1 MPKFDEATLENAII
15 ELFENNGYEHLT
27 GEEIH
32 RKFDEVLLEDDMKAF
47 LRTQYADLSDVEVQ
61 KIFNKIKLTPTD
73 PLYKSNRYLFFL
85 VNEGFDLV
93 RDDATKPSL
102 HIDYIDYEQ
111 PEENIFKVVNQYT
124 VVGERERRPDMLV
137 FVNGVPVA
145 IFEFKTAIKENVTIY
160 DAWKQVHIRY
170 NRDIP
175 NLTKYCFLS
184 VLSDGANTKMGSIF
198 TPYEYY
204 YAWNKANEDEKV
216 ANGISALKTLIDG
229 AFSKT
234 RLIAILRDF
243 IYYPDT
249 VKDEKAIVT
258 RYPQFFAANRMLASI
273 KEHLKPKGD
282 GKGGTYFGATG
293 SGKTNTMLFL
303 SRLLATHDRDVF
315 QAPTIIVLVDRED
328 LSTQTSE
335 LFEASKKYLKDNNVK
350 AIPSRADLKSELSS
364 NMSGG
369 VYICTIQKFE
379 EETGLLSER
388 NNIICISDEAHRTQT
403 NTGAKLKK
411 TDKGIETTYGF
422 AHYLREAFPNA
433 TYVGF
438 TGTPID
444 ETLYIFGDIVDQY
457 TMKESTDDGITVRIS
472 FEPRLARV
480 IISDEQAAKID
491 KYYEQASEDGANP
504 EQIEESKRAM
514 SNMTQILSHPDRI
527 KKVAS
532 DIAIHYMRLVSE
544 KPEIVQ
550 KAMIV
555 TSNRE
560 HAYKIYQELKK
571 IRPDWFIPKK
581 TDRTDLTEQE
591 LEKLVELPKVNLVA
605 TRGKDDPQEM
615 YDLLGDK
622 AHRKLL
628 EKQFKNNNSNFQ
640 IAIVVDMW
648 ITGFDVPSLAVMYN
662 DKPLKKHTLI
672 QTISR
677 VNRVFEGKDHGLVVD
692 YIGIRKA
699 MLEALKMYDGDQG
712 NPIDD
717 LPVTLGIFRNQLAIL
732 DDMMAQFDASK
743 FYNGTP
749 AEKLLTLNDGAEFA
763 QRTQEL
769 ENRFMNESR
778 KMKKAY
784 EIVFPSGELTD
795 EETDRAQF
803 YLAIRSIIYKQT
815 KGDAPDA
822 ETMNKV
828 VQEMVYQAITS
839 TGVEDIINNETDEL
853 FSQAVQDELAKI
865 KMPNTKFNALLKLLR
880 QQIKK
885 YSLTN
890 KLKAVEFSERLKRVV
905 EAYNNRDAQV
915 FVSEV
920 VSDFVD
926 DLSDQLLQIMK
937 DLKEDADSF
946 EDMGIS
952 YEEKAFYDIL
962 IKVRDDH
969 EFEYSDENA
978 VQLAKDIKKLVDDK
992 AKFTDWS
999 TRDDIKNQLR
1009 RDLVILLHKNGYPPQ
1024 WNNDI
1029 FEQVLEQ
1036 AESFK
1041 KSNVDYSDISNTS
1054 QDLMVAEDEVDYE

>member
-1 MPKFDEATLENAII
+1 MPKFDEATLESAII
-15 ELFENNGYEHLT
+15 ELFEQNGYEYVA
-27 GEEIH
+27 GEQMS
-32 RKFDEVLLEDDMKAF
+32 RQFDEVLMLQDLTDF
-47 LRTQYADLSDVEVQ
+47 LRSKYSELSEFEIT
-61 KIFNKIKLTPTD
+61 KIVNKIKHTPSN
-73 PLYKSNRYLFFL
+73 PLYKSNRDLFYL
-85 VNEGFDLV
+85 VNEGFDLI
-93 RDDATKPSL
+93 RDDASEAAI
-102 HIDYIDYEQ
+102 HIDLIDFDN
-111 PEENIFKVVNQYT
+111 PDNNIFKVVNQYT
-124 VVGERERRPDMLV
+124 VIGDRERRPDMLV
-137 FVNGVPVA
+137 FINGIPLA

-160 DAWKQVHIRY
+160 DAWKQVNIRY

-175 NLTKYCFLS
+175 NLMKYCFLS
-184 VLSDGANTKMGSIF
+184 VLSDGANTRMGSIF

-204 YAWNKANEDEKV
+204 YSWNKVNDEEKV
-216 ANGISALKTLIDG
+216 SNGIPALKTLIDG
-229 AFSKT
+229 AFAKD

-243 IYYPDT
+243 VYYPDSD
-249 VKDEKAIVT
+249 KNEKAIVT
-258 RYPQFFAANRMLASI
+258 RYPQFFAANKMLANI
-273 KEHLKPKGD
+273 KEHLKPDGD

-303 SRLLATHDRDVF
+303 SRLLATHDRETF
-315 QAPTIIVLVDRED
+315 KAPTIIILVDRDD
-328 LSTQTSE
+328 LSNQTSKT
-335 LFEASKKYLKDNNVK
+335 FIASKRYLKDNNVK
-350 AIPSRADLKSELSS
+350 QIESRAELNQELST
-364 NMSGG
+364 NESGG

-403 NTGAKLKK
+403 NTGSKLKK
-411 TDKGIETTYGF
+411 TDTGVETTYGF

-433 TYVGF
+433 TYTGV

-444 ETLYIFGDIVDQY
+444 ETIYVFGEIVDQY

-480 IISDEQAAKID
+480 ITSDDQAAEID
-491 KYYEQASEDGANP
+491 KYYAKASEDGAND
-504 EQIEESKRAM
+504 EQIEESKKAM

-544 KPEIVQ
+544 KPEVVQ

-555 TSNRE
+555 TSSRK
-560 HAYKIYQELKK
+560 HAYRVYQELKK
-571 IRPDWFIPKK
+571 IRPDWFVSKK
-581 TDRTDLTEQE
+581 SDRTDLSDEE
-591 LEKLVELPKVNLVA
+591 LEKLVPLPKVNLVA
-605 TRGKDDPQEM
+605 TRGKDDPKEM
-615 YDLLGDK
+615 YDLIGDK
-622 AHRKLL
+622 PHRQQL
-628 EKQFKNNNSNFQ
+628 EEQFKDNNSNFQ

-699 MLEALKMYDGDQG
+699 MLEALKQYDGDQG

-717 LPVTLGIFRNQLAIL
+717 LPVTLGIFRNQLSIL
-732 DDMMAQFDASK
+732 DDMLANFDSSK
-743 FYNGTP
+743 FYDGSP
-749 AEKLLTLNDGAEFA
+749 AERLFALNLGAEFV
-763 QRTQEL
+763 QSTQEI

-784 EIVFPSGELTD
+784 EIVFPSGELSD
-795 EETDRAQF
+795 GETERAQF
-803 YLAIRSIIYKQT
+803 YMAIRSIIYKQT
-815 KGDAPDA
+815 KGNAPDA
-822 ETMNKV
+822 EMMNKV
-828 VQEMVYQAITS
+828 VQQMVYNAITS
-839 TGVEDIINNETDEL
+839 TGVEDIVNKETDEL
-853 FSQAVQDELAKI
+853 FSDAVQEELAQI
-865 KMPNTKFNALLKLLR
+865 KMPNTKFNALLKLLK
-880 QQIKK
+880 QQIQL
-885 YSLTN
+885 YSLNN
-890 KLKAVEFSERLKRVV
+890 KLKSIEFSERLKKVV

-920 VSDFVD
+920 VSNFVD
-926 DLSDQLLQIMK
+926 DLSDQLLDIMK
-937 DLKEDADSF
+937 ALKEDANSF
-946 EDMGIS
+946 SDMGIS

-962 IKVRDDH
+962 VKVRDEH

-978 VQLAKDIKKLVDDK
+978 LQLAKDIKQLVDDK
-992 AKFTDWS
+992 AKFADWS
-999 TRDDIKNQLR
+999 SRDDIKNQLR

-1036 AESFK
+1036 AENFK
-1041 KSNVDYSDISNTS
+1041 KNASH
-1054 QDLMVAEDEVDYE
+1054 QE

>member
-1 MPKFDEATLENAII
+1 MTKFDEATLEAAII
-15 ELFENNGYEHLT
+15 ELFQEKDYEYSNGEML
-27 GEEIH
+27 H
-32 RKFDEVLLEDDMKAF
+32 RKFDDVLLLSDLTGYLT
-47 LRTQYADLSDVEVQ
+47 LRYSDLSEIEIA
-61 KIFNKIKLTPTD
+61 KTINKIKLTPTS
-73 PLYKSNRYLFFL
+73 PLYRSNRDIFFL
-85 VNEGFDLV
+85 INEGFDLI
-93 RDDATKPSL
+93 RDDATETAL
-102 HIDYIDYEQ
+102 HIDYIDFEN
-111 PEENIFKVVNQYT
+111 PENNIFKVVNQYT
-124 VVGERERRPDMLV
+124 VVGERERRPDMLI
-137 FVNGVPVA
+137 FVNGIPIA
-145 IFEFKTAIKENVTIY
+145 IFEFKTAINESVTIH
-160 DAWKQVHIRY
+160 DAWKQIHMRY

-184 VLSDGANTKMGSIF
+184 ILSDGANTKMGSIF

-204 YAWNKANEDEKV
+204 YSWNKVNDEEKV
-216 ANGISALKTLIDG
+216 ANGILSLKTLIDG
-229 AFSKT
+229 AFAKD

-249 VKDEKAIVT
+249 ENKETAIIT
-258 RYPQFFAANRMLASI
+258 RYPQFFAANKMLKNI
-273 KEHLKPKGD
+273 KEHLRPNGD

-315 QAPTIIVLVDRED
+315 QSPTIIILVDRED
-328 LSTQTSE
+328 LSNQTSE
-335 LFEASKKYLKDNNVK
+335 LFESSKKYLKDNNVK
-350 AIPSRADLKSELSS
+350 AIASRADLKFELST
-364 NMSGG
+364 NESGG

-388 NNIICISDEAHRTQT
+388 TNIICISDEAHRTQT
-403 NTGAKLKK
+403 NTEAKLKK
-411 TDKGIETTYGF
+411 TDEGIQTSYGF

-433 TYVGF
+433 TYAGF

-444 ETLYIFGDIVDQY
+444 ETIYVFGEIVDQY

-480 IISDEQAAKID
+480 IMSDSQAAKID
-491 KYYEQASEDGANP
+491 KYYQKASEDGANP
-504 EQIEESKRAM
+504 EQVEESKKAM
-514 SNMTQILSHPDRI
+514 SSMKQILSHPDRI

-532 DIAIHYMRLVSE
+532 DIAVHYMRLVSE
-544 KPEIVQ
+544 KPEVVQ

-555 TSNRE
+555 TSSRE
-560 HAYKIYQELKK
+560 HAYAMYQELKK
-571 IRPDWFIPKK
+571 IRPDWFTSIK
-581 TDRTDLTEQE
+581 TDRTDLTDIE

-605 TRGKDDPQEM
+605 TRGKDDPKEM
-615 YDLLGDK
+615 FDLIGDNS
-622 AHRKLL
+622 HRQLL

-699 MLEALKMYDGDQG
+699 MLEALKMYGGDQG

-717 LPVTLGIFRNQLAIL
+717 LPITLSIFRNQLAII
-732 DDMMAQFDASK
+732 DDMLSKFDASK
-743 FYNGTP
+743 FYNGNP
-749 AEKLLTLNDGAEFA
+749 AERLMTLNEGAEFI
-763 QRTQEL
+763 QMSQEL
-769 ENRFMNESR
+769 ETRFMHESR

-784 EIVFPSGELTD
+784 EIVFPSGELSD
-795 EETDRAQF
+795 KETERAQF

-822 ETMNKV
+822 EMMNKI
-828 VQEMVYQAITS
+828 VQKMVYDAITS
-839 TGVEDIINNETDEL
+839 TGVEDIVNNETDEL
-853 FSQAVQDELAKI
+853 FSQAIQDELAKI
-865 KMPNTKFNALLKLLR
+865 NMPNTKFNALLKLLKS
-880 QQIKK
+880 QIKT
-885 YSLTN
+885 YGLTN
-890 KLKAVEFSERLKRVV
+890 KLKAIEFSERLSKVV

-920 VSDFVD
+920 VSDFVN
-926 DLSDQLLQIMK
+926 DLSNQLLEIMK
-937 DLKEDADSF
+937 DLKDDAESF
-946 EDMGIS
+946 EKMGIS

-978 VQLAKDIKKLVDDK
+978 LNLAKDIKELVDDK
-992 AKFTDWS
+992 AKFADWS
-999 TRDDIKNQLR
+999 SRDDIKNQLR
-1009 RDLVILLHKNGYPPQ
+1009 RDLVVLLHKNGYPPQ

-1036 AESFK
+1036 AENFK
-1041 KSNVDYSDISNTS
+1041 KSSD
-1054 QDLMVAEDEVDYE
+1054 

>member
-1 MPKFDEATLENAII
+1 MSKFDEATLESAII
-15 ELFENNGYEHLT
+15 ELFQANDYVYEN
-27 GEEIH
+27 GENIH
-32 RKFDEVLLEDDMKAF
+32 RKFDDVLLLSD
-47 LRTQYADLSDVEVQ
+47 LTSYLTSRYPDLSEVEIA
-61 KIFNKIKLTPTD
+61 KITNKIKLTPTS
-73 PLYKSNRYLFFL
+73 PLYKSNRDLFFL
-85 VNEGFDLV
+85 INEGFDLI
-93 RDDATKPSL
+93 RDDATETAI
-102 HIDYIDYEQ
+102 HIDYIDFEH
-111 PEENIFKVVNQYT
+111 PENNSFKVVNQYT
-124 VVGERERRPDMLV
+124 VVGERERRPDMLI
-137 FVNGVPVA
+137 FINGIPVA
-145 IFEFKTAIKENVTIY
+145 IFEFKTAINEGVTIY
-160 DAWKQVHIRY
+160 DAWKQIHTRY

-204 YAWNKANEDEKV
+204 YAWNKANDEEKV

-229 AFSKT
+229 AFAKE
-234 RLIAILRDF
+234 RLIAILCDF
-243 IYYPDT
+243 IYYPDAD
-249 VKDEKAIVT
+249 KKEKAIVT
-258 RYPQFFAANRMLASI
+258 RYPQFFAANKMLNNI
-273 KEHLKPKGD
+273 KEHLKPTGD

-315 QAPTIIVLVDRED
+315 QSPTIIILVDRED
-328 LSTQTSE
+328 LSNQTSE

-350 AIPSRADLKSELSS
+350 AIASRADLKAELST
-364 NMSGG
+364 NESGG

-388 NNIICISDEAHRTQT
+388 TNIICISDEAHRTQT
-403 NTGAKLKK
+403 NTEAKLKK
-411 TDKGIETTYGF
+411 TDEGIETSYGF

-433 TYVGF
+433 TYAGF

-444 ETLYIFGDIVDQY
+444 ETIYVFGEIVDQY

-480 IISDEQAAKID
+480 IISDSQAAEID
-491 KYYEQASEDGANP
+491 KYYEKASEDGANP
-504 EQIEESKRAM
+504 EQVEESKKAM
-514 SNMTQILSHPDRI
+514 SNMKQILSHPDRI

-532 DIAIHYMRLVSE
+532 DIAVHYMRLVSE
-544 KPEIVQ
+544 KPEVVQ

-555 TSNRE
+555 TSSRE
-560 HAYKIYQELKK
+560 HAYAMYQELEK
-571 IRPDWFIPKK
+571 IRPDWFVPKK
-581 TDRTDLTEQE
+581 TDRDVLSEDE

-615 YDLLGDK
+615 FDLIGDK
-622 AHRKLL
+622 AHRQLL

-677 VNRVFEGKDHGLVVD
+677 VNRVFEGKDYGLVVD

-699 MLEALKMYDGDQG
+699 MLEALKMYGGDQG

-717 LPVTLGIFRNQLAIL
+717 LPVTLGIFRNQLAII
-732 DDMMAQFDASK
+732 DDMLANFDASK

-749 AEKLLTLNDGAEFA
+749 AERLMTLNEGAEFV
-763 QRTQEL
+763 QMTQDL
-769 ENRFMNESR
+769 ENRFMHESR

-784 EIVFPSGELTD
+784 EIVFPSGELSD
-795 EETDRAQF
+795 EETERAQF

-815 KGDAPDA
+815 KGNAPDA
-822 ETMNKV
+822 EMMNKV
-828 VQEMVYQAITS
+828 VQQMVYNAITS

-865 KMPNTKFNALLKLLR
+865 NMPNTKFNALLKLLKS
-880 QQIKK
+880 QIKT

-890 KLKAVEFSERLKRVV
+890 KLKAIEFSERLKKVV
-905 EAYNNRDAQV
+905 ETYNNRDAQV

-926 DLSDQLLQIMK
+926 DLSDQLLEIMK

-946 EDMGIS
+946 EKLGIS

-969 EFEYSDENA
+969 EFEYSDKNA
-978 VQLAKDIKKLVDDK
+978 LNLAKAIKELVDDK
-992 AKFTDWS
+992 AKFADWS
-999 TRDDIKNQLR
+999 SRDDIKNQLR

-1036 AESFK
+1036 AENFK
-1041 KSNVDYSDISNTS
+1041 KSSS
-1054 QDLMVAEDEVDYE
+1054 QD